1 MLVSDH
7 EELVSD
13 HEELVS
19 DPEVLVSDHEELVSD
34 HEELVSDHEELVSDH
49 EELVSDHEELVSDHE
64 ELVSDHEE
72 LVPWSCWVKSSVHEV
87 TTPIIKIQCRLTS
100 VLIFFQLQ
108 HVSMLVDD
116 IKEQRQQIEALTPEK
131 GLSRSRTYLRC
142 RSPTSRQQVCRVPHL
157 STSYL
162 DPSVFYS
169 DWTWA
174 RLTWLRDS
182 KT

>member
-1 MLVSDH
+1 M
-7 EELVSD
+7 
-13 HEELVS
+13 
-19 DPEVLVSDHEELVSD
+19 
-34 HEELVSDHEELVSDH
+34 
-49 EELVSDHEELVSDHE
+49 
-64 ELVSDHEE
+64 
-72 LVPWSCWVKSSVHEV
+72 
-87 TTPIIKIQCRLTS
+87 TS

-162 DPSVFYS
+162 DPSVFILIEHELDSHDFVILRRRCMPGYS
-169 DWTWA
+169 SPPLWRSSVQSFWFVSSRVDC
-174 RLTWLRDS
+174 LQTWLFIQMFVWIIYIIYCCGFMHALS
-182 KT
+182 HAYLVLFIS